1 MATRTLSYKARIDYT
16 ITDVTKTKYSF
27 PFLYLKK
34 KFIQVYIRDVNGS
47 LQTLTY
53 GKDYTV
59 DNQEINILTTSLLV
73 LNHTLSI
80 RRETTTDSIVTWND
94 GSVLLSKDMT
104 LEQVQLL
111 HLQEE
116 QRDYI
121 EANSISVVETET
133 GGFFDADNRRISN
146 VADPIE
152 EQDVATKHY
161 METMN
166 NTFIEQYKGYLKQTQ
181 EAATN
186 AKTSETNA
194 GKSATAAKTSET
206 NAAASAVNAKTF
218 ETNAAKSATAAKTSE
233 TNASNSVALSKKWA
247 VAEDSPDGATD
258 TESTTGKTQSSRS
271 WAFYSANRAAAANTY
286 ADNANTSANKAEAKA
301 EEVSNA
307 ITTAKS
313 YVYVP
318 AVSDEGNLS
327 WTNGAGLDNP
337 APVNIRGPKGAKGDT
352 GATGPQGV
360 VGPTGPQG
368 VQGHQG
374 EKGDTG
380 LQGPTGPQGKQGL
393 QGPQGEKG
401 EKGDTGDTGP
411 QGEQGLQGERGLTG
425 SQGIQGPQG
434 VQGKQGEQ
442 GPQGLQGTAGLQG
455 AKGEQGIQGLQ
466 GPAGPQGEKGEQGIQ
481 GPQGVQG
488 KQGEQGPQ
496 GLQGPKGDKG
506 DKGESGVLVSVETHY
521 AFELRDDGHLYCV
534 YADSE
539 EAPAVKINDD
549 GHLIFSIE

>member
-1 MATRTLSYKARIDYT
+1 MSVRKLSYKARVDYT
-16 ITDVTKTKYSF
+16 ITDVTKTTYSF
-27 PFLYLKK
+27 PFEYLKK
-34 KFIQVYIRDVNGS
+34 KFIQVYIRDTDGN
-47 LQTLTY
+47 LQQLTY

-59 DNQEINILTTSLLV
+59 DNQEITILTTALLV
-73 LNHTLSI
+73 LNHTISI

-121 EANSISVVETET
+121 EANSISIVETET

-152 EQDVATKHY
+152 PQDVATKHY

-181 EAATN
+181 E
-186 AKTSETNA
+186 
-194 GKSATAAKTSET
+194 SATAAKTS
-206 NAAASAVNAKTF
+206 

-247 VAEDSPDGATD
+247 VSEDSPDGAAD
-258 TESTTGKTQSSRS
+258 KESTTGKTQSSRS

-286 ADNANTSANKAEAKA
+286 ADNANASANKAEAKA

-318 AVSDEGNLS
+318 AVSDTGDLS

-352 GATGPQGV
+352 GDTGPQGV

-368 VQGHQG
+368 VQGPQG

-425 SQGIQGPQG
+425 PQGIQGPQG
-434 VQGKQGEQ
+434 VQGEQGET
-442 GPQGLQGTAGLQG
+442 GPQGLQGAAGLQG
-455 AKGEQGIQGLQ
+455 AKGEQGIQGPQ

-488 KQGEQGPQ
+488 EQGETGPQ